1 VSAFGYHKKTYVAQN
16 LQINLYN
23 TNKCSTYYMENNMAE
38 KMAVLLRI
46 ACLAFIE
53 VFSQYRTIHIFMF

>member
-1 VSAFGYHKKTYVAQN
+1 MN
-16 LQINLYN
+16 I

-38 KMAVLLRI
+38 MIVRT

>member
-1 VSAFGYHKKTYVAQN
+1 MTQN
-16 LQINLYN
+16 VQINLYN

-46 ACLAFIE
+46 ACLAFTE
-53 VFSQYRTIHIFMF
+53 VFSQ